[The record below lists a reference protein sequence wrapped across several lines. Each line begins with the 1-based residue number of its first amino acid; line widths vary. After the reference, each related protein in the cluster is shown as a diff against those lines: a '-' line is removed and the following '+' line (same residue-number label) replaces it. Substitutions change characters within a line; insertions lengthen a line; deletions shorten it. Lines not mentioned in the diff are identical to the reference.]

1 MVSNAAFKLSFVLL
15 SLSLPGFTQLGFA
28 QKSSTPAPP
37 SLSGTLSPSQ
47 GGQMGTQASST
58 QVATSLTAMP
68 SEALGDWRNWQNASS
83 SWVAPSLWPTS
94 PNSFP
99 IHSLRMAAGRPEE
112 VVTPAAR
119 VTEHAAER
127 VQRLPRIGEN

>member
-1 MVSNAAFKLSFVLL
+1 MASKTALKLAFSILSFSLL
-15 SLSLPGFTQLGFA
+15 TFA
-28 QKSSTPAPP
+28 QKSSTPVP
-37 SLSGTLSPSQ
+37 SSLTGTFSPSQ
-47 GGQMGTQASST
+47 GGQMGTQAPSKAS
-58 QVATSLTAMP
+58 ATSLTAAP
-68 SEALGDWRNWQNASS
+68 SNALGDWRNWQNASS
-83 SWVAPSLWPTS
+83 SWVSPSLWPPS

-99 IHSLRMAAGRPEE
+99 VHSLRMAAGRAEE

>member
-1 MVSNAAFKLSFVLL
+1 
-15 SLSLPGFTQLGFA
+15 
-28 QKSSTPAPP
+28 
-37 SLSGTLSPSQ
+37 
-47 GGQMGTQASST
+47 MGTQAPSAQGAS
-58 QVATSLTAMP
+58 SLTAMP
-68 SEALGDWRNWQNASS
+68 SDALGDWRNGQNASS

-99 IHSLRMAAGRPEE
+99 VHSLRMAAGRPEE

-127 VQRLPRIGEN
+127 VQPLPRIGEN

>member
-1 MVSNAAFKLSFVLL
+1 
-15 SLSLPGFTQLGFA
+15 
-28 QKSSTPAPP
+28 
-37 SLSGTLSPSQ
+37 
-47 GGQMGTQASST
+47 MGTQASST
-58 QVATSLTAMP
+58 QGATSLTAMP
-68 SEALGDWRNWQNASS
+68 SEALGDWRNWQNANS

-112 VVTPAAR
+112 VVAPAAR

>member
-1 MVSNAAFKLSFVLL
+1 MVSNTAFKLAFVLL

-28 QKSSTPAPP
+28 QKSSTLVPP
-37 SLSGTLSPSQ
+37 SLPGTFSPSQ
-47 GGQMGTQASST
+47 GGRMGTQAPSAQGAS
-58 QVATSLTAMP
+58 SLTAMP
-68 SEALGDWRNWQNASS
+68 SDALGDWRNGQNASS
-83 SWVAPSLWPTS
+83 SWIAPSLWPTS

-99 IHSLRMAAGRPEE
+99 VHSLRMAAGRPEE

-127 VQRLPRIGEN
+127 VQPLPRIGEN

>member
-28 QKSSTPAPP
+28 QKSSTPVPP
-37 SLSGTLSPSQ
+37 SLTGTLSPSQ

-99 IHSLRMAAGRPEE
+99 IHSLRMAAGRPE
-112 VVTPAAR
+112 VVVAPAAR